1 MPAAAEQPANSLTIT
16 IILRAPA
23 ERIYRAF
30 LDPAA
35 IAKWNTPHGFT
46 AAVHHIDPT
55 EGGQYRMSITNFG
68 AQETHHSTGTYT
80 QLQPNRRI
88 QIAFVFDDPAIPGQ
102 ITMTADL
109 EETPSGTRLTITQ
122 TGLPPQIPPDEGIL
136 GWQESLQ
143 LLKLLVEPEIPSPA

>member
-1 MPAAAEQPANSLTIT
+1 MPAADQPPNSLTLT
-16 IILRAPA
+16 VILRAPA

-46 AAVHHIDPT
+46 TAVHHIDPT
-55 EGGQYRMSITNFG
+55 EGGQYQMSFANFG
-68 AQETHHSTGTYT
+68 TQETHQFTGAYT

-88 QIAFVFDDPAIPGQ
+88 QIAGAFDDLAIPGQ

-122 TGLPPQIPPDEGIL
+122 SGPPLIPPDEATL

-143 LLKLLVEPEIPSPA
+143 LLKYLVEPNIPSPE